1 MKLIDSMKKR
11 DKESYPIPK
20 SIQQWMPI
28 HRVYPDGIFLYR
40 DRYSKT
46 FRFTDVNYKI
56 ASPDDQRS
64 MFMKWC
70 AVINSLDVGASIKL
84 TLFNRRVNKNDYEE
98 SIMMPLQGDE
108 HDPYRRE
115 WNRFV
120 EDQAVSASNNI
131 TQDKLLTVSVQ
142 KKSIEEARSYF
153 TRINAEL
160 QANFAH
166 LSSQLT
172 ALDATERLRIF
183 HDFFRTGKEEE
194 FHFDLRR
201 SAQRGHSPVDYI
213 CPDSIEVENDHFCID
228 GHYGRVL
235 FLRDYAN
242 YIKDKILDDFSELN
256 RTMMLTID
264 MNPVPTD
271 EAVKRSTMQLD
282 KVEANVL
289 RYNQRQQANSN
300 FSGALPHDMEIQRK
314 EAREFLEDLTT
325 RDQRMLMCCMTLVHM
340 ADSREEMERDTESL
354 FSIARNHLCQMST
367 LRYQQADGLNT
378 VLPYG
383 VRMIEALRTMTTE
396 STAVMIPFKTQ
407 ELHDTSGICYGHNII
422 SKNLLVIN
430 RKNLLN
436 GNGFVFGVSGS
447 GKSFITK
454 EELINVAL
462 NTDDEI
468 LVIDP
473 EQEYGRLVRALGG
486 EVINISATS
495 PNHINAMDVSREYGD
510 VENPII
516 LKSEFILS
524 LCEMAVGTGALNA
537 KEKSLIDRCIA
548 STYKPFVQRGYTG
561 NPPTLQNFHQELLKQ
576 SEPEAREIALALEL
590 FTKGSLNTFAQLTN
604 VDTTR
609 RIVCFDIHELGK
621 QLKPL
626 GMLVVLD
633 AIYNRIARNKEMKRN
648 TWIYID
654 EIYLL
659 FQNDYSANFLFELWK
674 RVRKSGAFATG
685 ISQNLEDMLQ
695 SHTARTMLGNS
706 EFLIL
711 LNQSASDR
719 VELARLLNISEEQL
733 RYITDAG
740 VGKGLIRCSGNI
752 VPFESQF
759 PKDSRLYQLMTT
771 KLSETEDEHE
781 EENTDGKPKRRKY

>member
-1 MKLIDSMKKR
+1 MNLIQSLQKTDPN
-11 DKESYPIPK
+11 YCLIPK

-28 HRVYPDGIFLYR
+28 HRVYADGIFLYG

-46 FRFTDVNYKI
+46 YRFTDINYSI
-56 ASPDDQRS
+56 ASPEDQKD
-64 MFMKWC
+64 MFLKWC

-84 TLFNRRVNKNDYEE
+84 TLYNRHVNRNDYEQ
-98 SIMMPLQGDE
+98 SIMMPLRGDMA
-108 HDPYRRE
+108 DPYRKE
-115 WNRFV
+115 WNNFV
-120 EDQAVSASNNI
+120 VDQASSASNNI
-131 TQDKLLTVSVQ
+131 TQDRLLTVSVQ

-160 QANFAH
+160 QTRFAQI
-166 LSSQLT
+166 SSALT
-172 ALDATERLRIF
+172 ALDVTERLRIF
-183 HDFFRTGKEEE
+183 HDFFRNGREEE

-213 CPDSIEVENDHFCID
+213 CPDYIEMEKDHFCID
-228 GHYGRVL
+228 GKWGRVL
-235 FLRDYAN
+235 YLKEYAN
-242 YIKDKILDDFSELN
+242 YIEDRMVRDLCDLN

-264 MNPVPTD
+264 MIPIPTD
-271 EAVKRSTMQLD
+271 EAVKRTSLQLD
-282 KVEANVL
+282 KVEANAL
-289 RYNQRQQANSN
+289 RYNQRQQANAN
-300 FSGALPHDMEIQRK
+300 FSGALPHDMELQRK
-314 EAREFLEDLTT
+314 ETKEFLDDLTT

-340 ADSREEMERDTESL
+340 ADSKEAMERDTETL
-354 FSIARNHLCQMST
+354 FSIAQNNLCQMST
-367 LRYQQADGLNT
+367 LGYQQAYGLNT

-383 VRMIEALRTMTTE
+383 VRMIKAMRTMTTE
-396 STAVMIPFKTQ
+396 STGVFIPFKAQ
-407 ELHDTSGICYGHNII
+407 ELFETGGICYGHNII

-430 RKNLLN
+430 RKSLLN

-447 GKSFITK
+447 GKSFISK
-454 EELINVAL
+454 EELVNIAL

-468 LVIDP
+468 LIIDP

-524 LCEMAVGTGALNA
+524 LCEMAVGTGVLNA

-548 STYKPFVQRGYTG
+548 STYKGYVQRGFTG
-561 NPPTLQNFHQELLKQ
+561 NPPTLQHFHQELLKQ
-576 SEPEAREIALALEL
+576 QEPEAREIALAIEL
-590 FTKGSLNTFAQLTN
+590 FTRGSLNTFAQLTN
-604 VDTTR
+604 VDTMN
-609 RIVCFDIHELGK
+609 RIVCYDIHELGK

-633 AIYNRIARNKEMKRN
+633 AIYNRIARNKERKRN
-648 TWIYID
+648 TWVYID

-674 RVRKSGAFATG
+674 RVRKCGAFCTG

-719 VELARLLNISEEQL
+719 VELARLLNISDAQL
-733 RYITDAG
+733 GYITNAG
-740 VGKGLIRCSGNI
+740 VGKGLIRCAGNI
-752 VPFESQF
+752 VPFESSF
-759 PKDSRLYQLMTT
+759 PKDSKLYQLMTT
-771 KLSETEDEHE
+771 KLSEIEVENE
-781 EENTDGKPKRRKY
+781 EETHGKQKRRKY